1 MQYLLSI
8 TAFVI
13 FFTSSNLSIA
23 AVSCHAHEY
32 ETVCKEDSS
41 CEWDGKNSKCKTKEA
56 STGCTSHSE
65 FYCEANGERVSV
77 EPHGAQVRNERR
89 VSSKARWPLQRLGPR
104 GRNKEINLGPI

>member
-65 FYCEANGERVSV
+65 FYCEANGCQWNRM
-77 EPHGAQVRNERR
+77 
-89 VSSKARWPLQRLGPR
+89 ARKCETKG
-104 GRNKEINLGPI
+104 G